1 MEKEYYKKLDII
13 RILSCF
19 AVLLYHLN
27 LLKGGYLAV
36 CIFFALTGYL
46 SIKSS
51 YSKKNFSLK
60 KYYLSRLKR
69 IYLPLLI
76 VVFLTIGIISI
87 LPNMNYLNFKREVYS
102 IIFGYN
108 NYWQL
113 NANLDYFVRNANS
126 PFTHLWYISILMQ
139 FELIFPIVFI
149 ITKKIEEKTHKIIPL
164 LLYLILSIV
173 SFIFFYITMSKGN
186 IMNAYYETFT
196 RLFSITLGIFLGL
209 FHTYYKPLCI
219 KNRPLNNILFYL
231 YIIVLCILFFFIDI
245 KLSISSIMMLL
256 VTILSLR
263 LIDHS
268 IVNKDKEDKI
278 IKGIANISYEI
289 YLVQYPVIYIFQNI
303 NNNTYL
309 KPLIIIVI
317 TVLIS
322 IIINKLTN
330 INKKENRNIIFIIL
344 YLLVI
349 GFTIFG
355 TYKFIITKDNTK
367 EINKLKTDL
376 KNNQLMMK
384 EKQKAYL
391 ESKKQEEDEWN
402 SILNDLDNNG
412 EALKEKVKNMHIV
425 GVGDSIMELA
435 LKDLYEVFPNGYF
448 DAVENRTARQTN
460 PILQDLNNK
469 GVLGDVVV
477 FSIGTNG
484 EFYDSYTEPI
494 METLGDRTVFWI
506 NATNADYPTFNG
518 QLDEL
523 ASRHP
528 NIHIIDWV
536 SVANAHPEY
545 LISDKVHPTIRGCKV
560 YADFIYESIY
570 NEFLK
575 ELTIQKEQKI
585 KEHEQEE
592 NKKITFIGND
602 LLVGIYNKLEKEYPS
617 SEFIIIEDN
626 KELKQEI
633 NNKTNHNIVILLD
646 NEFEITKKDYEE
658 LSNTYKDKIIY
669 IVDLNNNYNINKD
682 NINVIKYN
690 EYKTSDGIH
699 LDNKSNN
706 ELLKLL
712 KDNIKYDI
720 IDTE

>member
-1 MEKEYYKKLDII
+1 MKKEYYIKLDII

-19 AVLLYHLN
+19 AVLFYHLN

-51 YSKKNFSLK
+51 FKKDNFSIK

-69 IYLPLLI
+69 IYLPLII
-76 VVFLTIGIISI
+76 VVFLTIGIISLI
-87 LPNMNYLNFKREVYS
+87 PSINYLNFKREIYS
-102 IIFGYN
+102 ILFGYN

-113 NANLDYFVRNANS
+113 KANMDYFVRSANS
-126 PFTHLWYISILMQ
+126 PFTHLWYIAILIQ
-139 FELIFPIVFI
+139 FELLFPFIFI
-149 ITKKIEEKTHKIIPL
+149 ITKKIKEITNKYIPIFIFLII
-164 LLYLILSIV
+164 SII
-173 SFIFFYITMSKGN
+173 SYTFFYITISKGN
-186 IMNAYYETFT
+186 IMTAYYDSLL
-196 RLFSITLGIFLGL
+196 RLFSITLGIVLGL
-209 FHTYYKPLCI
+209 IHTYFKPLSF
-219 KNRPLNNILFYL
+219 KNKNISNIIFYSYILILIILF
-231 YIIVLCILFFFIDI
+231 IFIDI

-256 VTILSLR
+256 VTIITLR
-263 LIDHS
+263 MIDHS
-268 IVNKDKEDKI
+268 ITKKDKVNKI
-278 IKGIANISYEI
+278 IKGISDISYEI

-303 NNNTYL
+303 NINIYL
-309 KPLIIIVI
+309 KVPIIIII
-317 TVLIS
+317 TIIIS
-322 IIINKLTN
+322 YIINKMVN
-330 INKKENRNIIFIIL
+330 INKKSNRNIFLIL
-344 YLLVI
+344 IYAVVTGLTL
-349 GFTIFG
+349 FG

-367 EINKLKTDL
+367 EMNKLKRDL
-376 KNNQLMMK
+376 VDNKKMMK

-391 ESKKQEEDEWN
+391 ESKKKEEDEWN
-402 SILNDLDNNG
+402 NLLHDLDNNG
-412 EALKEKVKNMHIV
+412 EALKEKVRNMHIV

-460 PILQDLNNK
+460 PILEDLNSK

-494 METLGDRTVFWI
+494 MNTLGDRTVFWI

-523 ASRHP
+523 ASRHS

-545 LISDKVHPTIRGCKV
+545 LISDKVHPTVRGCKV

-575 ELTIQKEQKI
+575 ELTTQKEQKI
-585 KEHEQEE
+585 KEHEAEE

-602 LLVGIYNKLEKEYPS
+602 LLTGLYNDLDNIYS
-617 SEFIIIEDN
+617 DSEFIIVDNNYKSLN
-626 KELKQEI
+626 KEL
-633 NNKTNHNIVILLD
+633 NKETNHNIVILLD
-646 NEFEITKKDYEE
+646 NELKLTKKQLED
-658 LSNTYKDKIIY
+658 LSNKHKDKVLY
-669 IVDLNNNYNINKD
+669 IVDLNKNYNIKKD
-682 NINVIKYN
+682 NIKIIKYN
-690 EYKTSDGIH
+690 NYKTSDGIH
-699 LDNKSNN
+699 LNKTSNK
-706 ELLKLL
+706 ELLKLINKNL
-712 KDNIKYDI
+712 VL
-720 IDTE
+720 E